1 MKKDCEDDHKL
12 LRGQALQQATG
23 KASVCVGACAW
34 CVCAR
39 ACVCGR
45 GGLT

>member
-23 KASVCVGACAW
+23 KASVCV
-34 CVCAR
+34 CAR
-39 ACVCGR
+39 VRGVCVPRRVCVEGA
-45 GGLT
+45 G